1 MADNNLQSYLPTGGA
16 TVTPANTN
24 LAKPFLRL
32 WVAETGD
39 IEIKT
44 IDGTNLTFDH
54 VPIGW
59 WDMPCIQVR
68 TGTTATVVGVY

>member
-1 MADNNLQSYLPTGGA
+1 MADNNLRSYLPTGGA

-24 LAKPFLRL
+24 LAKPFLKL
-32 WVAETGD
+32 WVAVTGN
-39 IEIKT
+39 IVIRT
-44 IDGTNLTFDH
+44 LDGTDLTFNN
-54 VPIGW
+54 VPVGW